1 MASVKLGTLVIRTL
15 AKPISEQ
22 LKTYAKSNQRF
33 RTFCISL
40 AQRLWR
46 VEVRLRETLLGET
59 HHSVKPLNDVKA
71 IQNGA
76 NFLAEGFLFS
86 VAASL
91 IIAETWRSARSESRR
106 REGIDDQ
113 IEELQNNVMRMT
125 VAIEHLDEH
134 FQTIGKELELER
146 ERTNELSNILLRVID
161 LGLKGNWAEFEKNP
175 IQLPP
180 MDLEK
185 LKPIS
190 SSTATG
196 GVGNI
201 STILE
206 HYDTAKSIVD
216 RQPNTSA
223 NSSPSN
229 STTTGQTKR
238 PEK

>member
-1 MASVKLGTLVIRTL
+1 M
-15 AKPISEQ
+15 
-22 LKTYAKSNQRF
+22 
-33 RTFCISL
+33 FCISL

-161 LGLKGNWAEFEKNP
+161 LGLRGNWAEFEKNP

-196 GVGNI
+196 GAGSI

-206 HYDTAKSIVD
+206 HYGTAKSIVD

-223 NSSPSN
+223 SSSPSN
-229 STTTGQTKR
+229 STTNGQTKR